1 MAQLNE
7 GIKEGSELERLI
19 KEKLKLMDS
28 VDDVFL
34 DDIKQTQNAI
44 LRRVNGLLSKFDV
57 EGGRLVNSETNRTLL
72 IQLRKDVRAIV
83 RKSSYSSKIDA
94 YLRNFDT
101 ITELTEKIH
110 LEGNDLKLSKVSINP
125 LKQEA
130 IDNVVKGLSAPDS
143 IDIGFEKYIRDTVF
157 NAVTLNQGY
166 NETRQQLKDLIAGT
180 PQKHGQLERW
190 VGQIARDAINQYDGQ
205 INAQIAVE
213 YELNAY
219 RYVGS
224 LVKDSRPQCVRW
236 VGKQVLK
243 FDELQS
249 EIDWAKNKK
258 NGRGFND
265 ATTVQNFAIY
275 RGGYNCRH
283 AAIPFRLVEKT

>member
-34 DDIKQTQNAI
+34 DDIKETQNAI